1 MSENKELA
9 VVELPKELAELKNS
23 VTGLSVDKADKIL
36 MAFAPSMT
44 RLTELSQEMEKINFT
59 TPTDFDAEVAGSLRK
74 KLVKVRTGAA
84 DEKDS
89 QKELIKIEDKLIM
102 SSFNLIKSACVLK
115 ENRLR
120 EVEEFQKREQ
130 ERLMLIKQ
138 EERSALLDPYN
149 QAFDK
154 VMIGAMSEEVFSNYL
169 AGVKAS
175 HEAKLEAERKAEEQ
189 RLEQERITNLHNQRK
204 EALIHVWGF
213 LSADQRIMNFGILS
227 SEDFN
232 QLLGAAEER
241 RMADELQREKE
252 RAEAERLRKENEAAQ
267 AKAKAEREEAEAKL
281 RAEQEKARKEKEAA
295 ELKAKQEREALEAK
309 LAAERAEK
317 ARLELEARQKEIDAQ
332 KAKEAEEKA
341 RKLAEKKAANAPDKK
356 KLEVFLSEMC
366 AVKVPEMKTEEG
378 KAAREEIDYA
388 LTNLRMTIEKRI
400 SEL

>member
-1 MSENKELA
+1 MSDTKELA

-102 SSFNLIKSACVLK
+102 SSFNLIKSACELK

-138 EERSALLDPYN
+138 EERSALLKPYN

-175 HEAKLEAERKAEEQ
+175 HEAKIEAERKAEEQ

-213 LSADQRIMNFGILS
+213 LSVDQRTMNFGILS
-227 SEDFN
+227 GEDFT
-232 QLLGAAEER
+232 QLLHGAEEKKVV
-241 RMADELQREKE
+241 DEKEREKE

-295 ELKAKQEREALEAK
+295 ELKAKQEREALEAQ
-309 LAAERAEK
+309 LAKERAEK
-317 ARLELEARQKEIDAQ
+317 ARIEAEQ
-332 KAKEAEEKA
+332 KAKAEAEQKQKEAEEKA
-341 RKLAEKKAANAPDKK
+341 LKLAEKKAANAPDKE
-356 KLEVFLSEMC
+356 KLEAYRLSVL
-366 AVKVPEMKTEEG
+366 ALSIPKTKTEAG
-378 KAAREEIDYA
+378 KSAIYHISIAQNNLLSVID
-388 LTNLRMTIEKRI
+388 EQI